1 MNKKFGFYSYDVG
14 PGNNMELL
22 AAEAKK
28 RGHEVVNPTK
38 QMPVS
43 EEAMVAL
50 VGCDVVV
57 TGLSSFETW
66 KELEVV
72 RQLPDKVKWVVLED
86 VPDSCLRPKAHD
98 FAYRTDLL
106 LMAPHT
112 NLEDVARFGYR
123 HSIALGPP
131 PLWDKE
137 YHELMRAKAMH
148 LRKGMEKTASIG
160 KAFLPLQST
169 DNLVGMVAGKEPNI
183 NNLVLAM
190 LIHALENKF
199 RYVIGFSQHPGEKA
213 IRKEGQSDEDFQCE
227 VEGFE
232 RAFKARADML
242 KQCWHLAKNWKG
254 VEIGATADVMVYAGG
269 THASIAGAY
278 ASVPGVYLDIPE
290 VRERMVKQTG
300 KETWFVAELGGCYKA
315 SDVDSLAATI
325 KLASSDEGKAYLLA
339 MQEAAFPI
347 PDDWNTASKII
358 DHIEQF

>member
-1 MNKKFGFYSYDVG
+1 MIKKFGFYSFDVAL
-14 PGNNMELL
+14 GNNMELL
-22 AAEAKK
+22 ATEAKK
-28 RGHEVVNPTK
+28 RGHEVVNPIK

-50 VGCDVVV
+50 VGCNVVV

-66 KELEVV
+66 QELEVV
-72 RQLPDKVKWVVLED
+72 RQLPDNVKWVVFED
-86 VPDSCLRPKAHD
+86 VPDSCLRPKARD
-98 FAYRTDLL
+98 FAYRADML

-123 HSIALGPP
+123 IKTYLGPP
-131 PLWDKE
+131 PLWGVE

-148 LRKGMEKTASIG
+148 LRKGMEKTASTG
-160 KAFLPLQST
+160 KALLPLRST
-169 DNLVGMVAGKEPNI
+169 DNLVGLVGGKEPNI
-183 NNLVLAM
+183 NNMVLAM

-199 RYVIGFSQHPGEKA
+199 GSVIGFSQHPGEKA
-213 IRKEGQSDEDFQCE
+213 IKPEDE
-227 VEGFE
+227 E
-232 RAFKARADML
+232 RFASALKAREEML

-254 VEIGATADVMVYAGG
+254 VEIGAAADVMIYAGG
-269 THASIAGAY
+269 THASIAGTY
-278 ASVPGVYLDIPE
+278 ARVPGVYLNIPE

-300 KETWFVAELGGCYKA
+300 KDTWFVAELGGCYKA

-347 PDDWNTASKII
+347 PDDWNMAAKII
-358 DHIEQF
+358 DYVEQL